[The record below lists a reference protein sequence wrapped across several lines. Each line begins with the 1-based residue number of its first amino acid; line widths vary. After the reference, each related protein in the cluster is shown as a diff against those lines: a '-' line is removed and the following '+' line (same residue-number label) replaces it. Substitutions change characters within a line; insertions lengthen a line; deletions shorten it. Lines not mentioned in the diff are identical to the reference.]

1 MRAGLVAV
9 LAVLAACGL
18 ISAPG
23 APVDNQPIGPTVVL
37 AEGAQDDIAWR
48 YTAYR
53 TAGGYCDELEIDGGG
68 GGGGCTT
75 GNFVVEPGT
84 VSLSV
89 QAGTV
94 SPTIANGPTGVDV
107 ALVRLATRDHG
118 DFEVPT
124 FAAPVEL
131 HLPVRFFVAVMPVS
145 ATVVSAVTIDRDGE
159 VLETVDLG
167 PVP

>member
-1 MRAGLVAV
+1 MRAGLLAV
-9 LAVLAACGL
+9 LALLAACGL

-23 APVDNQPIGPTVVL
+23 APADNQPIGPTVVL
-37 AEGAQDDIAWR
+37 AEGVQDDVAWR

-53 TAGGYCDELEIDGGG
+53 TVDGYCDQLEMDGGG
-68 GGGGCTT
+68 GGGGCTS
-75 GNFVVEPGT
+75 GNFVVESGT

-89 QAGTV
+89 QAGAA

-107 ALVRLATRDHG
+107 AFVRLVTEDHG
-118 DFEVPT
+118 DFEVAT

-145 ATVVSAVTIDRDGE
+145 ATVVSAATIDRAGE
-159 VLETVDLG
+159 VLDTMDLE
-167 PVP
+167 PLP